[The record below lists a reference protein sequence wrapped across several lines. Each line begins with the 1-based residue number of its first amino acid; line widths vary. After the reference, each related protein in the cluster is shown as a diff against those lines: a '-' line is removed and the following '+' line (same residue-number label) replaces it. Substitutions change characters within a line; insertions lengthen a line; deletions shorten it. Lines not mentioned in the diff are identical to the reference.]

1 MCFFGVLIMVKRGRP
16 AKVLSNED
24 LIQLQQFLE
33 KLPFLTEIQ
42 SHVLR
47 SLLSTEKFDEEI
59 FKKFKTVDRYRVLYQ
74 QRQILLEQIKLKAHN
89 QQKLMDN
96 EVEILSLAQQD
107 QDRDTWFRLERA
119 LESYQKIHK
128 AVLNDRIRLENEQK
142 REVLNKSRKT
152 LSEAQIK
159 RNEEN
164 RRKYELGGA
173 VLAAFK
179 KLNIDIHSE
188 TPDQITNRIVNNSQF
203 ASRVR
208 TSKIFKEITEHTY
221 NFFKRQNLFL
231 DVLEGLSTWE
241 RNHKKL
247 STIEIEKHQH
257 KHQ

>member
-1 MCFFGVLIMVKRGRP
+1 MVKRGRP

-42 SHVLR
+42 SHILS

-128 AVLNDRIRLENEQK
+128 AVLNDRIRLENEHK
-142 REVLNKSRKT
+142 HEVLNKSRKT
-152 LSEAQIK
+152 LTEAQIK

-179 KLNIDIHSE
+179 KLNIDISSE
-188 TPDQITNRIVNNSQF
+188 TPDQITNRIVNNTQF
-203 ASRVR
+203 AYSVR
-208 TSKIFKEITEHTY
+208 TSKYLKRLLNRTTIFLNDKIY
-221 NFFKRQNLFL
+221 FL
-231 DVLEGLSTWE
+231 MFLKAYQLGKVII
-241 RNHKKL
+241 RNY
-247 STIEIEKHQH
+247 QR
-257 KHQ
+257 